1 MNKTFVKRYREHLK
15 ENMNRYSSDP
25 MQQRLI
31 TAYTIAIKTHYMG
44 IEDWRDFL
52 LHCYYNPGAELEI
65 LLSNCKDEV
74 EKDLEAIKHEEF
86 DLENIPEELDANLD
100 AKNDYDKKYY
110 QENKAKK
117 LKYQKEYYQ
126 NNREERKAYQ
136 REYYKRSK
144 EETN

>member
-65 LLSNCKDEV
+65 LLSNCKDQV

-86 DLENIPEELDANLD
+86 DLENIPEELDAILD
-100 AKNDYDKKYY
+100 AKSDYDKKYY

-136 REYYKRSK
+136 SEYYKRSK
-144 EETN
+144 EETK

>member
-52 LHCYYNPGAELEI
+52 LHCYYN
-65 LLSNCKDEV
+65 KDQI
-74 EKDLEAIKHEEF
+74 EKDLKAIKHEEF
-86 DLENIPEELDANLD
+86 DLENIPEELDAILD
-100 AKNDYDKKYY
+100 AKSDYDKKYY

-144 EETN
+144 EETK